1 MAEAELKEKKFGYV
15 VEQPSCPHHPPFPPP
30 PGPIPP
36 GMTVADWTNYI
47 NSYIDV
53 RARQL
58 YEKLKKLI
66 SEGSVPGEG
75 ETSEPKTYILLK
87 DINNPNDIYKVY
99 IQDGNL
105 CSN

>member
-58 YEKLKKLI
+58 YDKLKDKD
-66 SEGSVPGEG
+66 VV
-75 ETSEPKTYILLK
+75 KDFILLK
-87 DINNPNDIYKVY
+87 DQKDDKVY
-99 IQDGNL
+99 EVYIYDGALHSRLHN
-105 CSN
+105 